1 MPRFQHT
8 AARRRLDRASALSVL
23 VRLFQHT
30 AARRRLGICPPSSVS
45 GCPLFQHTAAR
56 RRLARWSGCG
66 RCMVK
71 VSTHSR
77 PKAAGTKKKA
87 TLSIRRFQHTAARR
101 RLGGHQRRRGA
112 YQSFNTQPPEGGWR
126 QSRQQACADYRFN
139 TQPPEGGWVSSL
151 NAFAIS
157 VIVSTHSR
165 PKAAGTSAPPI
176 SGGLG
181 SFNTQPPE
189 GGWRA
194 RAGLC

>member
-101 RLGGHQRRRGA
+101 RLGPPELRRASSSRFQHTAARRRLGCLCWSA
-112 YQSFNTQPPEGGWR
+112 EFWATFQHTAAR
-126 QSRQQACADYRFN
+126 RRLDADIR
-139 TQPPEGGWVSSL
+139 T
-151 NAFAIS
+151 NAIRIMFQHTAARRRL
-157 VIVSTHSR
+157 VLLFGFGQVGFVVSTHSR
-165 PKAAGTSAPPI
+165 PKAAGCRQS
-176 SGGLG
+176 
-181 SFNTQPPE
+181 
-189 GGWRA
+189 
-194 RAGLC
+194 